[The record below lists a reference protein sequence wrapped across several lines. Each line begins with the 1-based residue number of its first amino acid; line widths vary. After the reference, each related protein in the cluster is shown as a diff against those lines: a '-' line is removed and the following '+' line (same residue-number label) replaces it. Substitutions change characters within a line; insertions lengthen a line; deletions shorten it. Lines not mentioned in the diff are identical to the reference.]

1 MLSICRSTWN
11 NSAPTGWIF
20 MKFNHCVFFF
30 NFKFHVYVAGIT
42 GTLHDEQYL
51 FLITSRSFL
60 LRMKNVS
67 DRSCRE
73 NQTHIFCSITYY
85 TENCAIYEI
94 MWKNTVDPNRH
105 WRTIGC
111 MIFACQIHKA
121 TDTHSEYVILNAVPV
136 KQCLHEYTSVSHY
149 VYVAHL
155 VSI

>member
-1 MLSICRSTWN
+1 
-11 NSAPTGWIF
+11 

-30 NFKFHVYVAGIT
+30 FNLLRKFKFHEYIAGIT

-51 FLITSRSFL
+51 FLITSHSFL

-67 DRSCRE
+67 DKSCRE
-73 NQTHIFCSITYY
+73 DQTHIFCSITYC
-85 TENCAIYEI
+85 TDNCAIYDV

-111 MIFACQIHKA
+111 KTFACHIPKA
-121 TDTHSEYVILNAVPV
+121 KDTHSEYVILKAILVQ
-136 KQCLHEYTSVSHY
+136 QCLHEYALVSHY
-149 VYVAHL
+149 MYVAHL

>member
-1 MLSICRSTWN
+1 MEQLSSHWMDFHEVQSLC
-11 NSAPTGWIF
+11 
-20 MKFNHCVFFF
+20 FF
-30 NFKFHVYVAGIT
+30 NLLRKFKFCEYIAGVA

-51 FLITSRSFL
+51 FLIISCSFL